1 MKSASGKRPPD
12 EANGPGKE
20 AIKPKRSSYAWGS
33 RDKRVHT
40 GTLLYQQK

>member
-12 EANGPGKE
+12 EANGPEKKLS
-20 AIKPKRSSYAWGS
+20 ARSSEAWGS
-33 RDKRVHT
+33 CKMRVHT